1 MYLLLNLAVVK
12 QGNKTDIWGHAGG
25 LIAGIILTLG
35 LSPLENN
42 LERTLGI

>member
-1 MYLLLNLAVVK
+1 MYLLLNLAIVK

-25 LIAGIILTLG
+25 LIAGIILTLA

-42 LERTLGI
+42 PESTLGV